1 MIFSPAESDA
11 CRRLL
16 ELALQEDLGDAGDI
30 TSRSTIPEETK
41 GRAVFV
47 ARNGGVVSG
56 LPAARMTCE
65 AIDGSLQFETTVRD
79 GTLVGVGQQIATV
92 AGPMRSILTAE
103 RTALNFLQHLSG
115 VATLTRQF
123 VDAIAG
129 CKGVI
134 LDTRKTLPGWRVL
147 DKYAVRCGGGH
158 NHRMGLHD
166 GILIKDNH
174 LASLRAQGDAIRR
187 AVQSAR
193 DFVTF
198 VPIEIEVDTL
208 DMLREALAC
217 KPNIVLL
224 DNMSPD
230 LMREAVRLRDES
242 APEVRLEA
250 SGGIHLSTVRA
261 IAETGVDRISVGTLT
276 HSAPALDIAL
286 DYEN

>member
-1 MIFSPAESDA
+1 MIFTPAESEA

-30 TSRSTIPEETK
+30 TSRSTIPEDSK

-47 ARNGGVVSG
+47 ARSAGVVSG
-56 LPAARMTCE
+56 LPAAQLTCE
-65 AIDGSLQFETTVRD
+65 TIDGSLQFGTQVRD
-79 GTLVGVGQQIATV
+79 GTNVTAGQQIATV

-115 VATLTRQF
+115 VATLTRRF

-129 CKGVI
+129 CKGQI

-166 GILIKDNH
+166 GVLIKDNH
-174 LASLRAQGDAIRR
+174 LASLRAQGDPISQ
-187 AVQSAR
+187 AVKAAR

-198 VPIEIEVDTL
+198 VTIEIEVDSL

-217 KPNIVLL
+217 KPDIVLL
-224 DNMSPD
+224 DNMTPD
-230 LMREAVRLRDES
+230 QMHEAVKLRDQT
-242 APEVRLEA
+242 APEVKLEA
-250 SGGIHLSTVRA
+250 SGGIQLATVRA
-261 IAETGVDRISVGTLT
+261 IADTGVDRISIGALT

-286 DYEN
+286 DYGE